1 MSQIIASTYEIIEK
15 LGAGGGGNVYL
26 ANHLRLGKKVVLK
39 ADKRKITTKQEW
51 LRREVDVLKELNHPN
66 IPKVYDYFAEGET
79 TYTVIDYIE
88 GESLDKPLK
97 RGERFSQ
104 AQVIFWALQLLD
116 ALDYLH
122 KPVHGKPPRGF
133 VHSDIKPA
141 NLMRTLQ
148 GDICLIDFNIALA
161 LGEECV
167 IGRSPGYSSPEHYGL
182 DFSTDDEK
190 ESLSEEDA
198 ETVTIQKA
206 GVSEGE
212 LPTITLDRKKPG
224 SYKERSILPDVRSD
238 IYSVGATLYHLLS
251 GKRPD
256 KYAKNVEQLSGK
268 EFSPLVV
275 AIIAKAMDPNPERRY
290 QTAGEMRWDFL
301 NLRKNDPRAK
311 RWRRKKKIFY
321 TLFPVCFAVGL
332 FMSFLGLKRMQKTEE
347 SLKLAEYSENA
358 LENGDAKKA
367 VSYALQALPEPDDI
381 FTPSYQTKA
390 QRALAKAA
398 GIYDLSDGYK
408 IHETVRMPTEVLYTA
423 ISPQGKTAC
432 VLYKDHIAVINM
444 ENADIDVTLP
454 ADASALSEMEYL
466 NEHTIVYAG
475 SEGIAAYDLVDER
488 ELWSG
493 KPATAIAVSGDGST
507 AAAVYKDETYA
518 VIYDTATGEIKM
530 EIDFEGKSQSV
541 TVNDIFANPRD
552 NLLELNEDGSMLGV
566 SFNDGSLKI
575 YNLGDLS
582 DKLILLEEESGYTH
596 FEGGFHKQYFAF
608 SASNDRESA
617 FAIVD
622 TASGSQTGGFFGE
635 TAFGVQTDEKGIYVQ
650 SDNILVEM
658 DPISGEQTPLV
669 TMTDNI
675 RRFAVGTTHTLVT
688 TENEV
693 LFFDKNASLTARYK
707 KDGNS
712 DLVNIAGRNALL
724 GDMDSPVLRIM
735 KYENH
740 PEANILSYDAKYEHD
755 EARISADQK
764 TIMLFSYTGFCIY
777 GTDGTLLCEKEI
789 PEPKQVYDQQYVRE
803 ETKSYLQVIY
813 NDGRINTYDA
823 GDGKLLSE
831 KTGEKPDK
839 EMYEEFY
846 TQEYR
851 IESPLHGTPVVYDAE
866 TDQKITELEQEAYLT
881 YVTEGDE
888 YIIAQ
893 YVTAEGICFGQ
904 LLDKKCEVLAELP
917 NLCDVTEDFLL
928 FDYPTGDIRKSKIYQ
943 IDEIIQT
950 ARNSKEEK

>member
-1 MSQIIASTYEIIEK
+1 
-15 LGAGGGGNVYL
+15 
-26 ANHLRLGKKVVLK
+26 
-39 ADKRKITTKQEW
+39 
-51 LRREVDVLKELNHPN
+51 
-66 IPKVYDYFAEGET
+66 
-79 TYTVIDYIE
+79 
-88 GESLDKPLK
+88 
-97 RGERFSQ
+97 
-104 AQVIFWALQLLD
+104 
-116 ALDYLH
+116 
-122 KPVHGKPPRGF
+122 
-133 VHSDIKPA
+133 
-141 NLMRTLQ
+141 
-148 GDICLIDFNIALA
+148 
-161 LGEECV
+161 
-167 IGRSPGYSSPEHYGL
+167 
-182 DFSTDDEK
+182 
-190 ESLSEEDA
+190 
-198 ETVTIQKA
+198 
-206 GVSEGE
+206 
-212 LPTITLDRKKPG
+212 
-224 SYKERSILPDVRSD
+224 
-238 IYSVGATLYHLLS
+238 
-251 GKRPD
+251 
-256 KYAKNVEQLSGK
+256 
-268 EFSPLVV
+268 
-275 AIIAKAMDPNPERRY
+275 
-290 QTAGEMRWDFL
+290 
-301 NLRKNDPRAK
+301 
-311 RWRRKKKIFY
+311 
-321 TLFPVCFAVGL
+321 
-332 FMSFLGLKRMQKTEE
+332 
-347 SLKLAEYSENA
+347 
-358 LENGDAKKA
+358 
-367 VSYALQALPEPDDI
+367 
-381 FTPSYQTKA
+381 
-390 QRALAKAA
+390 
-398 GIYDLSDGYK
+398 
-408 IHETVRMPTEVLYTA
+408 
-423 ISPQGKTAC
+423 
-432 VLYKDHIAVINM
+432 
-444 ENADIDVTLP
+444 
-454 ADASALSEMEYL
+454 
-466 NEHTIVYAG
+466 
-475 SEGIAAYDLVDER
+475 
-488 ELWSG
+488 
-493 KPATAIAVSGDGST
+493 
-507 AAAVYKDETYA
+507 
-518 VIYDTATGEIKM
+518 
-530 EIDFEGKSQSV
+530 
-541 TVNDIFANPRD
+541 
-552 NLLELNEDGSMLGV
+552 
-566 SFNDGSLKI
+566 
-575 YNLGDLS
+575 
-582 DKLILLEEESGYTH
+582 
-596 FEGGFHKQYFAF
+596 
-608 SASNDRESA
+608 
-617 FAIVD
+617 
-622 TASGSQTGGFFGE
+622 
-635 TAFGVQTDEKGIYVQ
+635 
-650 SDNILVEM
+650 M

-764 TIMLFSYTGFCIY
+764 TIMLFSYTGFRIY